1 MTTTTQK
8 KPYKKM
14 FEDIKFNDD
23 IKNNILVKEYFN
35 LKKSYV
41 SLSEYKEFKVNEHLK
56 NFLIFHASKGVFR
69 MKKDLKTEQKNYKNL
84 VYLKTQELER
94 IRNSEELIP
103 FMITLTLPTEFHP
116 FRLINKINDDYQKIY
131 ELNENFI
138 FSNVDTRL
146 KCGYKKLNK
155 IYREFYKLI
164 KKDSNKNIKF
174 MKIIEPHKS
183 LVPHLHCIIFLKIEN
198 HYDILKHFNKV
209 VKKYNLTK
217 TEFEPLFKN
226 VNYVIKYI
234 LKNFQEE
241 DLRMLDGWKKR
252 NKIRLFTMSNLD
264 LSSEVFKKLYINNR
278 ELNNQIL
285 TDIKEHKTDY
295 KNLYEYYTKNTNI
308 NKIYID
314 EKREVLPDFYDE
326 NGEILTKKDDKK
338 FQVLRII
345 KKENLE
351 KDVKENLEN
360 GIKKMKF
367 EELKTY
373 IKTIK
378 NNRKLSFEILEKEE
392 KNNKKIYLIK
402 ELKEELKT
410 KKINVYTTYNL
421 TIEKENEFIYE
432 KQEFKKIYVE
442 DYKEMRLKK

>member
-1 MTTTTQK
+1 MTTTIKK
-8 KPYKKM
+8 KPYKMM
-14 FEDIKFNDD
+14 FEDIKFKDD
-23 IKNNILVKEYFN
+23 LKNELLVKEYFN
-35 LKKSYV
+35 LKKSYI
-41 SLSEYKEFKVNEHLK
+41 SLSEYKEHKVNEHLK

-94 IRNSEELIP
+94 IRNLEELTP
-103 FMITLTLPTEFHP
+103 FMITLTLPTEYHP
-116 FRLINKINDDYQKIY
+116 FKMIKNIKDDYEKIY

-138 FSNVDTRL
+138 FNNVDTRL
-146 KCGYKKLNK
+146 KFGYKKLNK

-183 LVPHLHCIIFLKIEN
+183 LVPHLHCIIFIKIEN
-198 HYDILKHFNKV
+198 QFQILKHFNKV

-217 TEFEPLFKN
+217 TEFEPLFN
-226 VNYVIKYI
+226 NINYVIKYI
-234 LKNFQEE
+234 LKNFLEE

-264 LSSEVFKKLYINNR
+264 LSGEVFKKLYINNR

-314 EKREVLPDFYDE
+314 EKREVMPEFYDE

-351 KDVKENLEN
+351 KDIKENLEI